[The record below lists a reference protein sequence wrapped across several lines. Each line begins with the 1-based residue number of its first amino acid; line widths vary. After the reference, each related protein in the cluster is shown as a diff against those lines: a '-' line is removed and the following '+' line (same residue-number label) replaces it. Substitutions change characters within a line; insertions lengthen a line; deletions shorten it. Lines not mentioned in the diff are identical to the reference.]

1 MIQTMPKQNK
11 GQDRDAE
18 KALADQTSDDC
29 ACCEGFLI
37 VLSVL
42 VIVLT
47 FPISIWFCIRQVQQY
62 ERAVIFRFGKLKTG
76 GAVGPGLFFII
87 PCIDNMVTI
96 DLRTMTFDVPKQEIL
111 TKDSVTVQI
120 DAIVYLNVQNPV
132 EAVCNVANYMQ
143 STRQLALA
151 ALRTCLGARSYA
163 EVLSNREALS
173 ADIMNHLA
181 GPVKPWGVQVE
192 RVEIKDVRLPS
203 DLQRA
208 MAAEA
213 EASREAK
220 AKIIAAT
227 GEQNAA
233 VALADAAH
241 VIAKEPGALQLR
253 YLQTLNSI
261 AAEKNSTIVF
271 PLPMDFMSAFMG
283 NKSR

>member
-1 MIQTMPKQNK
+1 
-11 GQDRDAE
+11 
-18 KALADQTSDDC
+18 
-29 ACCEGFLI
+29 

-151 ALRTCLGARSYA
+151 ALRTCLGARSYS
-163 EVLSNREALS
+163 EVLSNREAIS